1 MPTDKSVYDKY
12 NLRFDDEVPPVAPGG
27 ASAADDYSK
36 YGITPDT
43 MEAPAPAPVS
53 EAPRERSWGQAA
65 LDTWKGGMDRVADV
79 AQGLT
84 DFGTGALKQA
94 GKIVSSPMRWTD
106 ETMALLEE
114 AATGR
119 KVPTPSADFWNDLTE
134 PKGTAQ
140 KLGASTAEGLSYIAP
155 GQKERVAL
163 NALTRSIPASARAL
177 RTPIRWLGRGVIGGS
192 TAAGVAALND
202 DDPVTAGNTAAV
214 VDMGV
219 QPLLAG
225 GSKVLRPMFAPIK
238 RFLEQS
244 SRESMSR
251 AIGGPGA
258 NTSTKYYMEKFVNPL
273 VRAGRIIRDLPSA
286 IEQFRNEAQAGL
298 SARDTARASMP
309 PDYAVEGQK
318 VLDAIEAAKDKF
330 RTITGPN
337 GTKYA
342 GTPEDQESIKAMWE
356 LVANLRKSLMSP
368 GMLAAYGD
376 YSPQTIL
383 RTQGRNS
390 AVPSL
395 IPALTPQ
402 SRVLFDT
409 LDKFKQELQNFAKQ
423 HGVFSGKQVFG
434 QTPDFTPKVASRAAL
449 ANELRPMLEAEM
461 PAAWAEGNRQF
472 SIRQTIADHLD
483 RVYRSKVLGKEVPL
497 SETGL
502 GGFGADQNSPTG
514 MVSGMP
520 MRLYRRM
527 SRSPFW
533 NSTAAVGK
541 DRLARTL
548 GFQMPRNFSFGNVAA
563 FANREPWEGV
573 EQGANE
579 DGSVNIR
586 ATQVD
591 SIPDEEVG
599 VPEIGTVVGGMIY
612 RGGPIEDPGSWME
625 AQ

>member
-43 MEAPAPAPVS
+43 MEAPAPDPVS

-79 AQGLT
+79 AQGFT
-84 DFGTGALKQA
+84 DFGTGFAKQA

-119 KVPTPSADFWNDLTE
+119 KVPTPTADFWNDLTE
-134 PKGTAQ
+134 PEGTAQ
-140 KLGASTAEGLSYIAP
+140 ELGAGTAEGLSYIAP

-258 NTSTKYYMEKFVNPL
+258 NTSTKYYMDKFVNPL
-273 VRAGRIIRDLPSA
+273 VRSGRIIRDLPSA

-298 SARDTARASMP
+298 SARDTARASLP
-309 PDYAVEGQK
+309 PDHVIQGQK
-318 VLDAIEAAKDKF
+318 IMDALEAAKERF
-330 RTITGPN
+330 RGIAGPG
-337 GTKYA
+337 GTKFA
-342 GTPEDQESIKAMWE
+342 GSPEDRAAMRE
-356 LVANLRKSLMSP
+356 LDGLVGELQKTLLPPGFPKDLYDMSP
-368 GMLAAYGD
+368 AALQKQG
-376 YSPQTIL
+376 IL
-383 RTQGRNS
+383 PPLN
-390 AVPSL
+390 A
-395 IPALTPQ
+395 Q
-402 SRVLFDT
+402 SRVLFDAVE
-409 LDKFKQELQNFAKQ
+409 DFKQQLQNFAKQ

-449 ANELRPMLEAEM
+449 SNELRPMLEAEM

-483 RVYRSKVLGKEVPL
+483 RAYRSRVLGKEVPL

-520 MRLYRRM
+520 MRLYRHM

-548 GFQMPRNFSFGNVAA
+548 GFQMPRNFTFGNVAA